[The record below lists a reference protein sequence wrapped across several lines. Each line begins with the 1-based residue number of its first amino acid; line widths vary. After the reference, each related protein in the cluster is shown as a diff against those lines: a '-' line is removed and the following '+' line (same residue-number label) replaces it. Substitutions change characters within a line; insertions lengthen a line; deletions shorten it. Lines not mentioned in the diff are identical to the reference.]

1 MKRIGLTALLVLAV
15 VAVVVWS
22 PSVQAGKPDQN
33 MKPTV
38 FCTVLKEPDPILLG
52 GWKCIFRLQLDK
64 GEVDTNPAEYWLIK
78 IGDQYALYFD
88 RIARNGKKRY
98 MGWKDWSVNGKQIT
112 SGKEIRIHTEN
123 GQVFFTW
130 KDEAPVKMTKIDPS
144 PSK

>member
-1 MKRIGLTALLVLAV
+1 MKRIGLKALLVLAV
-15 VAVVVWS
+15 LAVLVWS
-22 PSVQAGKPDQN
+22 PLVQAGRPDQT

-52 GWKCIFRLQLDK
+52 GWKCIFRLQLDN

-88 RIARNGKKRY
+88 RVARNGRKRY
-98 MGWKDWSVNGKQIT
+98 MGWKDWNVNGKEIT

-123 GQVFFTW
+123 GQVYFTW
-130 KDEAPVKMTKIDPS
+130 KDEAPVKMTKIDLS
-144 PSK
+144 PPR